1 MSQSSK
7 SCSILLR
14 HFKFLQ
20 WQRENCLIHNGL
32 NSRRACKP
40 KLCYLVTVI
49 VNQKITGLS
58 IPRQYMAIYPTALL
72 HVEQLLQAT
81 NYTSFDRI
89 NDGTKGLVHCH
100 NTNYMSMPFCSKYQ
114 ENLR

>member
-14 HFKFLQ
+14 YFKFLQ
-20 WQRENCLIHNGL
+20 RQRENCLIYNGL
-32 NSRRACKP
+32 NTCRPSWRACKP

-58 IPRQYMAIYPTALL
+58 IPRQYMAIHPTALL

-81 NYTSFDRI
+81 DYTSFDRI
-89 NDGTKGLVHCH
+89 KV
-100 NTNYMSMPFCSKYQ
+100 
-114 ENLR
+114 